1 MLSWID
7 LCKESK
13 IEEFIEA
20 SKTIENWI
28 EEICN
33 SFIDKRF
40 SNGFTE
46 GLNNKIKVVKRVG
59 YGYKDFDFFRK
70 RLLYILNGKI
80 SGNSKK
86 DGFQKI
92 KKSQK

>member
-1 MLSWID
+1 MRFCSMV
-7 LCKESK
+7 SR
-13 IEEFIEA
+13 
-20 SKTIENWI
+20 SRT
-28 EEICN
+28 

-59 YGYKDFDFFRK
+59 YGYKDFYFFRV

-80 SGNSKK
+80 LGNSKK
-86 DGFQKI
+86 DSFQKI